1 MKKRRFLGIIGALM
15 GVIFVATVAV
25 YFYYKPDKPWFAFF
39 IACCGGVLIVN
50 LIISMLFIN
59 KNFKDKR

>member
-1 MKKRRFLGIIGALM
+1 MKKKRILGIIGGLI
-15 GVIFVATVAV
+15 GVIFVVALV
-25 YFYYKPDKPWFAFF
+25 AYLKYEPDKPWFAFF